1 MGGAGAL
8 YVAAGLAWTA
18 VAYKARDFRRLREA
32 GSLIFWLI
40 LLFSALAVTALL
52 PPVYEAID
60 RLTGVP
66 NLARLCGNGSILIA
80 SWLVQLSTWKLN
92 YPERRLWPRVRSSG
106 LVALIFLVTMT
117 ALFVAAPVDGE
128 EAADFTGRYAAE
140 PTIRL
145 YRAVF
150 LSYMA
155 YTAIEFIRLSW
166 RYAGRTTRA
175 MLLLSEHLLI
185 LGALLGLAYILHE
198 ISRVLFSLAGL
209 AYPVPDAAGITAL
222 LLASA
227 LILMISGS
235 TLPTWGRYIGAE
247 HPARWL
253 ASYRTHRQLY
263 PLWHAISRA
272 FPQVVLNPPR
282 WEHPL
287 ADVLT
292 ARLSLRYY
300 RRVIEIRDGYVRLQS
315 HRDQRA
321 YRFAAE
327 HCRRARVPEEE
338 REPVIE
344 AADVAAALRSH
355 ALHRKR
361 DASNAPFPIAGGETV
376 ADDAAHLALVSQQFQ
391 HSRIVRATLAELDR
405 EDQTGET
412 PEMDTPPNKASPS
425 GVQRL
430 ARISTEIF
438 APAPTVAAMLA
449 VVAWSSTTS
458 LLDAVRWGILVL
470 IFTPLLPLLYLL
482 YEVRRQRLTDRHVR
496 LREQRPRILAVA
508 IASIGFLLF
517 LLLVLDAPGELIRL
531 VTAGVIGLVS
541 VTLVTLVWKISIHV
555 AVVAGSVVTLIVLF
569 GWPLLIL
576 APIVPLTAW
585 SRVTLRDHTPRQ
597 VTTGA
602 LLGATIAI
610 IVFGL
615 SR

>member
-18 VAYKARDFRRLREA
+18 VAFKALDFRRLREA

-52 PPVYEAID
+52 PPIYVAID
-60 RLTGVP
+60 RLTGIP
-66 NLARLCGNGSILIA
+66 NLARLCGNGSILVA

-92 YPERRLWPRVRSSG
+92 YPERPLWPRVRASG
-106 LVALIFLVTMT
+106 LIALIFLATMT
-117 ALFVAAPVDGE
+117 VLFVAAPVDGE
-128 EAADFTGRYAAE
+128 EAADFTGRYAEE

-150 LSYMA
+150 LGYMG

-185 LGALLGLAYILHE
+185 LGASLGLAYVLHE
-198 ISRVLFSLAGL
+198 VSRILFSLAGL
-209 AYPVPDAAGITAL
+209 AYPIPDAAGITAL
-222 LLASA
+222 LLAGA

-247 HPARWL
+247 RPARWL
-253 ASYRTHRQLY
+253 VSYRTHRQLY
-263 PLWHAISRA
+263 PLWHAISCA

-282 WEHPL
+282 WDHPL

-300 RRVIEIRDGYVRLQS
+300 RRVIEIRDGYVRLQGL
-315 HRDQRA
+315 RDPRA
-321 YRFAAE
+321 SRYAAE

-338 REPVIE
+338 REHIIE
-344 AADVAAALRSH
+344 AVDVAAALRSH
-355 ALHRKR
+355 GLHRKR
-361 DASNAPFPIAGGETV
+361 DASNAPLPIAGGETV

-391 HSRIVRATLAELDR
+391 RSPIVRATLAELDR
-405 EDQTGET
+405 EDQTEAT
-412 PEMDTPPNKASPS
+412 PEVDPPQNRILPTR
-425 GVQRL
+425 VERL
-430 ARISTEIF
+430 ARVSTEIF

-458 LLDAVRWGILVL
+458 LLGAVRWGILVL

-517 LLLVLDAPGELIRL
+517 LLLVLDAPSELIRL
-531 VTAGVIGLVS
+531 VTAGVVGLVS

-555 AVVAGSVVTLIVLF
+555 AVVAGSVVTLIILF

-576 APIVPLTAW
+576 APIAPLTAW
-585 SRVTLRDHTPRQ
+585 SRVTLQDHTPRQ
-597 VTTGA
+597 VAAGA